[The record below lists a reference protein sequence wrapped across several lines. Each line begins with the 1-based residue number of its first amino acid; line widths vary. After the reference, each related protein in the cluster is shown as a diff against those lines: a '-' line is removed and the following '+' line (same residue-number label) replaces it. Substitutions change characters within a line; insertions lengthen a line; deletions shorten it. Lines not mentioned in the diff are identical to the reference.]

1 MKTKLADND
10 TLLFTGDSITDCG
23 RAYPVGR
30 DDKLGDGYVSIVAAR
45 LKENNLTIL
54 NTGISGNRVPDLD
67 GRWQKDVLNHKP
79 DWLSVL
85 IGINDVWRQFDSP
98 LAMEQVA
105 IAEYESTYRKLLEQT
120 RPTIKGL
127 ILMSP
132 YLIEL
137 DASDPFRAQMDTY
150 GAVVKQLA
158 IDFDAIFVD
167 LQAAF
172 NKFLTNNPDISLAAD
187 RVHPNETGHTIIA
200 DSFLADIKE

>member
-1 MKTKLADND
+1 MKTKLANNSI
-10 TLLFTGDSITDCG
+10 LLFTGDSITDCG
-23 RAYPVGR
+23 RAYPLGR
-30 DDKLGDGYVSIVAAR
+30 DDRLGDGYVSIVNNR
-45 LKENNLTIL
+45 LKANNLTII

-67 GRWQKDVLNHKP
+67 GRWQKDVLDHQP

-98 LAMEQVA
+98 LAMAQVS
-105 IAEYESTYRKLLEQT
+105 IDEYESTYRKLLEQT
-120 RPTIKGL
+120 RPALKGL

-137 DASDPFRAQMDTY
+137 DSTEPFRAQMDTY
-150 GAVVKQLA
+150 GAVVRRLA
-158 IDFDAIFVD
+158 SDFDAVFVD

-172 NKFLTNNPDISLAAD
+172 NKFLTDNPSLSLAAD

-200 DSFLADIKE
+200 DSFLAAIK